1 VGDHQVGL
9 GWPRIVCIA
18 HHHDH
23 DGRRAGRRD
32 PLRRTRHDDGFPT
45 VGSGEVLVAVRRTDE
60 RVVFEGRQLEVLDA
74 ATLGGGGHHEV
85 VPGATSRA
93 VRGVG
98 SAIDTDV
105 HPDDD
110 VDVAGLWASS
120 GAQWLTAAGVD
131 VPARL
136 VRRVTRLTANLD
148 AAGGSLAAAVGSL
161 GLGVLGERAAAV
173 GLPPSRSTSAGGS
186 CHLIQTAA
194 GPCAV
199 SLPRPSDVDLVPA
212 WLESFADTDLENDDA
227 IWSIVGDVLA
237 SADERRVI
245 DLVERAR
252 WLGLPVA
259 LAGEIA
265 PSADP
270 VHAERLGEANPLP
283 LVGAN
288 VVNLGSLWAA
298 PLAGAT
304 LAALGARV
312 IKVESTTRPDG
323 ARRHRS
329 FFASLHSG
337 CESVAFD
344 LARSSGQARLA
355 QLLDRADVVIEGSR
369 PRALAQMGIDARQ
382 VVRSGPQVWASIT
395 GHGRRPAFEHRVGFG
410 DDAAVAGGLVGQLI
424 GELGG
429 GVGTNA
435 EAVFIADAVGDPITG
450 LTTAHAI
457 ADRLA
462 SGGRWLLD
470 IALANVAASM
480 AGEWVPA
487 LPMETASRPQRRI
500 PAGAMH
506 PLTLGCDTQAVVKE
520 FDLAE

>member
-1 VGDHQVGL
+1 
-9 GWPRIVCIA
+9 
-18 HHHDH
+18 
-23 DGRRAGRRD
+23 
-32 PLRRTRHDDGFPT
+32 
-45 VGSGEVLVAVRRTDE
+45 
-60 RVVFEGRQLEVLDA
+60 
-74 ATLGGGGHHEV
+74 
-85 VPGATSRA
+85 
-93 VRGVG
+93 
-98 SAIDTDV
+98 
-105 HPDDD
+105 

-136 VRRVTRLTANLD
+136 VRRVTRLTADLD
-148 AAGGSLAAAVGSL
+148 VAGSGIAAAVGSL

-186 CHLIQTAA
+186 CRLMQTAV

-199 SLPRPSDVDLVPA
+199 SLARPSDVDLVPA
-212 WLESFADTDLENDDA
+212 WLESSAHTDLEHDDA
-227 IWSIVGDVLA
+227 VWSAVGNVLA

-245 DLVERAR
+245 ELVERAR

-265 PSADP
+265 PRAHP
-270 VHAERLGEANPLP
+270 IHAERLGEANPLP
-283 LVGAN
+283 LLGAI

-312 IKVESTTRPDG
+312 IKVESTSRPDG
-323 ARRHRS
+323 ARRHRR

-344 LARSSGQARLA
+344 LARHSGQTQLA

-369 PRALAQMGIDARQ
+369 PRALAQMGIDATQ

-395 GHGRRPAFEHRVGFG
+395 GYGRGPAYEHRVGLG
-410 DDAAVAGGLVGQLI
+410 DDAAVAGGLVGELA
-424 GELGG
+424 GESAG
-429 GVGTNA
+429 GVRTNA
-435 EAVFIADAVGDPITG
+435 EAVFLADAVADPITG

-457 ADRLA
+457 AERLA

-487 LPMETASRPQRRI
+487 LPMEAASRPQRRI
-500 PAGAMH
+500 PVAGASH
-506 PLTLGCDTQAVVKE
+506 PLTLGCDTQTVVRE
-520 FDLAE
+520 FDLGE